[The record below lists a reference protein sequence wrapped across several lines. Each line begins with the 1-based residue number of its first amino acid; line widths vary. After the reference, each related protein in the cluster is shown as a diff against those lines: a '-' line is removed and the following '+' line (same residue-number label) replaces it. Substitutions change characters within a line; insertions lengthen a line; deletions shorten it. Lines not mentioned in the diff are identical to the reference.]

1 LLSINLIL
9 SVSHLYNYYY
19 LYNKKFFIIIFL
31 VVVALSIFYLTLN
44 INYLNPGEAFFLMAD
59 GGESSGRV

>member
-1 LLSINLIL
+1 MKIHQHKKFFFL
-9 SVSHLYNYYY
+9 
-19 LYNKKFFIIIFL
+19 KFFIIIFL